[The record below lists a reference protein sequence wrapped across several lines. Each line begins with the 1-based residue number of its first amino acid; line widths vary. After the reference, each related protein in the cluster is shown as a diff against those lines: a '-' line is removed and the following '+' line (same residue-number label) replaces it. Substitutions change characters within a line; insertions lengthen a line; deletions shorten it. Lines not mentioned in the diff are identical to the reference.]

1 MRTNMRHQKNYYYYI
16 QTLVLLI
23 VTVFIQSYNMNTPLW
38 LDEIYSVHIGRKD
51 FLSIIQNS
59 LSDAHPPL
67 FYLTIHIITNYLK
80 FNNEIGVKV
89 CIII

>member
-51 FLSIIQNS
+51 FL
-59 LSDAHPPL
+59 L
-67 FYLTIHIITNYLK
+67 
-80 FNNEIGVKV
+80 
-89 CIII
+89 

>member
-23 VTVFIQSYNMNTPLW
+23 VIVFIQSYNMNTPLW

-51 FLSIIQNS
+51 FFIDYSKQLIRRTSTIILSYNTYYNK
-59 LSDAHPPL
+59 LS
-67 FYLTIHIITNYLK
+67 
-80 FNNEIGVKV
+80 KV
-89 CIII
+89 